1 MVMFYNIEKLNEL
14 EKAVSENLM
23 KADGHTWKDDYRVH
37 WRNYRSDMPNC
48 LTVIRE
54 YRKILEE
61 IQKGEK

>member
-23 KADGHTWKDDYRVH
+23 KADGHTWKDAYRVH
-37 WRNYRSDMPNC
+37 WRNYRSDMPIC
-48 LTVIRE
+48 LNGNRE
-54 YRKILEE
+54 YKKKLED

>member
-23 KADGHTWKDDYRVH
+23 KADGHTWKDDYRY

-54 YRKILEE
+54 YRKILED